1 MIRKKEEDFT
11 PNYIYT
17 NIYKYIDPIYIY
29 IYPTAPRCYKYNNT
43 ATYLILF
50 ISMLHIYEVTFRNY
64 EMYEEKSVRF

>member
-29 IYPTAPRCYKYNNT
+29 ISYCT
-43 ATYLILF
+43 
-50 ISMLHIYEVTFRNY
+50 SMLQVQQYCYIFDIIHFHVTHIRSHISKLRDV
-64 EMYEEKSVRF
+64 